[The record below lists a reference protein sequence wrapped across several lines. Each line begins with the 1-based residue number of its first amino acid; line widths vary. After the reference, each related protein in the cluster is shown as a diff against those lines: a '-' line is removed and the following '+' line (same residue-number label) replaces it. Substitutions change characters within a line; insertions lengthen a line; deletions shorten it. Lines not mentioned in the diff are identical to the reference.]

1 MAQTIKE
8 KVKELESQNRL
19 LTNNL
24 VDAVWVINAGN
35 LNYEYVT
42 PSIYRF
48 SGYTAEEL
56 IGKPITHR
64 FVEKSQVKALVTL
77 ETSLNQYES
86 GNRDDTQTLEV
97 EMMHKNGGTYWV
109 EVRAKLMEEPGRPL
123 KIVGVTRDITLRK
136 TAELQMEEQNRELAA
151 ALAEKERLLKE
162 IKVLRSMLPICSG
175 CRRIRDDSGKWW
187 PLDAYVKAHT
197 DSDFTHTICPDCKD
211 VYYPDLKKKCNR

>member
-1 MAQTIKE
+1 MAQSIKD
-8 KVKELESQNRL
+8 KVAELESHNSL

-24 VDAVWVINAGN
+24 VDAVWVINAGD
-35 LNYEYVT
+35 LKYEYVT
-42 PSIYRF
+42 PSIYRI

-64 FVEKSQVKALVTL
+64 IVEKSQVKALVTI
-77 ETSLNQYES
+77 ETSLDQYE
-86 GNRDDTQTLEV
+86 GGDRDGTRTLEV

-109 EVRAKLMEEPGRPL
+109 EVRAKLMEEPGRPI

-136 TAELQMEEQNRELAA
+136 TAELQMEEQNRKLAA
-151 ALAEKERLLKE
+151 ALTDKNRLLRE

-175 CRRIRDDSGKWW
+175 CKRIRDESGKWW
-187 PLDAYVKAHT
+187 PLDAYVKEHT

-211 VYYPDLKKKCNR
+211 VYYPGLKKKCNR